1 MNISVKELKDINEKK
16 EKFLLLDVR
25 TDAEVSKAVIP
36 INSIHIPMNLIPE
49 KLNTFNKNDNI
60 IVYCKSGVRSKKVCE
75 FLKANENYNKAGYV
89 FLALL
94 SIQFIANLFIESKR
108 SSKFD
113 DDDSDYEQYNDDEE
127 TEIDYV
133 DVDGE
138 YDVQN
143 STLYNA

>member
-1 MNISVKELKDINEKK
+1 LSGVQVPEGPQKLKNMNISVKELKDINEKK

-75 FLKANENYNKAGYV
+75 FLKANDFNNVKNLEGGI
-89 FLALL
+89 LAWAQT
-94 SIQFIANLFIESKR
+94 I
-108 SSKFD
+108 
-113 DDDSDYEQYNDDEE
+113 DSDLL
-127 TEIDYV
+127 IK
-133 DVDGE
+133 
-138 YDVQN
+138 
-143 STLYNA
+143 LL

>member
-1 MNISVKELKDINEKK
+1 MSGVQVPEGPQKLKNMNISVKELKDINEKK

-75 FLKANENYNKAGYV
+75 FLKANDFNNVKNLEGGI
-89 FLALL
+89 LAWAQT
-94 SIQFIANLFIESKR
+94 I
-108 SSKFD
+108 
-113 DDDSDYEQYNDDEE
+113 DSDLL
-127 TEIDYV
+127 IK
-133 DVDGE
+133 
-138 YDVQN
+138 
-143 STLYNA
+143 LL